1 MPKYLAPT
9 LGVFL
14 HKIAIDYVRH
24 GYYRYYQVRVNENKA
39 DQVERIDRKI
49 LNSYKVTYHYTT
61 RSLRKKRGEANIAYV
76 RFGLN
81 IILLATDG
89 ELPEEV
95 AKNAEQFLDIRQTPI
110 RYSGYTILVRRILR
124 KGGIEDFTPVLRM
137 SLRRQKAIR
146 KQLLSISLHNR
157 QKIVCYFQRI
167 SPFMYP
173 GILNQKWK
181 LLKTVNKK
189 RKAGGLKPI
198 SWIEAKKWRYTKGY
212 EPTTPLPFPHH
223 FQMMHMCAENP
234 LERI

>member
-1 MPKYLAPT
+1 MPKYVAPT

-24 GYYRYYQVRVNENKA
+24 GYYRYYQVKVNENKI
-39 DQVERIDRKI
+39 DQLERIDRKI
-49 LNSYKVTYHYTT
+49 VKSYKVTYHHTT

-76 RFGLN
+76 RFGLD

-89 ELPEEV
+89 ELPKGIK
-95 AKNAEQFLDIRQTPI
+95 ADQFKDVREKPI
-110 RYSGYTILVRRILR
+110 GYKGYTIEVRRIMR
-124 KGGIEDFTPVLRM
+124 KGAIEDFTPILRL
-137 SLRRQKAIR
+137 SLRRHKAIR

-157 QKIVCYFQRI
+157 QKVVYYFQRI

-173 GILNQKWK
+173 GILHQKWY

-198 SWIEAKKWRYTKGY
+198 SWIEAKKWKYTKGY
-212 EPTTPLPFPHH
+212 EPTTPLPSSHH
-223 FQMMHMCAENP
+223 SPMMHMCAEIP
-234 LERI
+234 LGGI